1 MNRDIRFWRI
11 PHFPPPPMPFG
22 PGMIKE
28 MSQLVFLWTISE
40 EKEGITGYDLQK
52 DYDAKQTNVYR
63 TLKEM
68 EDLELLLSE
77 ETIEGG
83 RAQKL
88 YKITEKGKEHLKNL
102 REKWTIRIAFLTDI
116 IPPENFDGPMP
127 SHRYHHRAFRY
138 IDDISSKEE
147 ALTFLDDL
155 KKRSEYRKK
164 QLEAR
169 TERINEYMNQIDL
182 TINELQKIE
191 NNEKETL
198 QSILRGLLVRKR

>member
-1 MNRDIRFWRI
+1 M

-68 EDLELLLSE
+68 EDLDLLSSE

-88 YKITEKGKEHLKNL
+88 YRITEKGREHLKNL
-102 REKWTIRIAFLTDI
+102 REKWTTRIAFLTDI

-127 SHRYHHRAFRY
+127 SHKYHNRVFRY
-138 IDDISSKEE
+138 IDEISSKEE
-147 ALTFLDDL
+147 ALVFLNDL

-164 QLEAR
+164 QLESR
-169 TERINEYMNQIDL
+169 TERIDDYLIQIDN
-182 TINELQKIE
+182 TINDIQK
-191 NNEKETL
+191 NDNKDKETF
-198 QSILRGLLVRKR
+198 QSILRNLLIRKR